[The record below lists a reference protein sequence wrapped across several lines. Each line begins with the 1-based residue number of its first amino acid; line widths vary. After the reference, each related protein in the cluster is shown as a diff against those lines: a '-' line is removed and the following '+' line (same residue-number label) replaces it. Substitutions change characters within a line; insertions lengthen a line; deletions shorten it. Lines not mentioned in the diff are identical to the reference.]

1 MLVTLV
7 KEKVVMFFHLNY
19 QGKLAIVSEALV
31 TQRAYCQQAVPA
43 ALLVVYAHACFTFV
57 CVLLV
62 RHCIA

>member
-1 MLVTLV
+1 
-7 KEKVVMFFHLNY
+7 MFFHLNY

-31 TQRAYCQQAVPA
+31 TQRAHCQQAVPA